1 MLCIREIVLWSVC
14 IYIRRTFRAEIIFY
28 FKSYCLPF
36 LLYASEAVSPSH
48 SIVHSID
55 NCINQAIVKIFH
67 VTSSD
72 CVQNF
77 RLYAILLAYFKC
89 GT

>member
-55 NCINQAIVKIFH
+55 NCINRAILLKFFMLLA
-67 VTSSD
+67 VT
-72 CVQNF
+72 VF